1 MKIIIID
8 PNTDEVI
15 INELPKEYEPIDSDI
30 TEYFRT
36 IGYSGSY
43 IDDLQYHITSKLT
56 IKFNILI

>member
-1 MKIIIID
+1 MKIIILD

-30 TEYFRT
+30 IEYFRT

-43 IDDLQYHITSKLT
+43 IDDLQYHITKNLT

>member
-15 INELPKEYEPIDSDI
+15 INELPKKYEPVDSDI
-30 TEYFRT
+30 NEYFRT
-36 IGYSGSY
+36 IGYSDSY
-43 IDDLQYHITSKLT
+43 IDNLQYHITKNLT

>member
-8 PNTDEVI
+8 PNADEVI
-15 INELPKEYEPIDSDI
+15 INELPEEYELIDSNI
-30 TEYFRT
+30 NEYFRT
-36 IGYSGSY
+36 IGYSDSY